1 MPVTINGDGSITGL
15 AVGGLPNGSVDADT
29 LASNAVTT
37 VKIAND
43 AVATSKIAN
52 SAVTA
57 DKATGT
63 AKGLVMVDQW
73 RTSSS
78 TTGNQ
83 SPITAWERVDNHFSV
98 QGTGMTESS
107 GVWTFPQS
115 GLYLVTY
122 TGHGF
127 LNSTTSYIGLYFF
140 ISTNGGA
147 SYESNSIGHAYFG
160 AMGQGYCGGS
170 NQTVLNVTNASTFR
184 FRIYFTSSNSSAPI
198 LQGHTSRSLTNLV
211 IMRLG
216 DAG

>member
-15 AVGGLPNGSVDADT
+15 SVGGLPNGSVNADT

-37 VKIAND
+37 A
-43 AVATSKIAN
+43 KIAN

-57 DKATGT
+57 DKASGT
-63 AKGLVMVDQW
+63 AKGLTMVDHW
-73 RTSSS
+73 RKDSQV
-78 TTGNQ
+78 TGNQ
-83 SPITAWERVDNHFSV
+83 SPITGWERVDNHFSV

-107 GVWTFPQS
+107 GGWTFPQS

-122 TGHGF
+122 TGHGY
-127 LNSTTSYIGLYFF
+127 LNSTTSYIGLYFY

-160 AMGQGYCGGS
+160 AMGQGYAGGS
-170 NQTVLNVTNASTFR
+170 NQTVLNVTDASTFR
-184 FRIYFTSSNSSAPI
+184 FRIYLTSSNSSAPI
-198 LQGHTSRSLTNLV
+198 LQGHTSRTLTNLV

>member
-15 AVGGLPNGSVDADT
+15 SVGGLPDGSVDADT

-37 VKIAND
+37 
-43 AVATSKIAN
+43 TKIAN

-57 DKATGT
+57 SKASGT
-63 AKGLVMVDQW
+63 AKGLTMVDHW
-73 RTSSS
+73 RTAAAL
-78 TTGNQ
+78 TGNQ
-83 SPITAWERVDNHFSV
+83 SPITGWERVDNHFSV

-107 GVWTFPQS
+107 GVFTFPDT

-122 TGHGF
+122 TGHGY

-140 ISTNGGA
+140 VSTDSGS
-147 SYESNSIGHAYFG
+147 SYENPSIGHAYFG

-184 FRIYFTSSNSSAPI
+184 FRITFQSSNSSAPV
-198 LQGHTSRSLTNLV
+198 LQGHTSRSLTDLV
-211 IMRLG
+211 IIRLG

>member
-15 AVGGLPNGSVDADT
+15 SVGGLPNGSVNADT

-37 VKIAND
+37 A
-43 AVATSKIAN
+43 KIAN

-57 DKATGT
+57 DKASGT
-63 AKGLVMVDQW
+63 AKGLTMVDHW
-73 RTSSS
+73 RKDSQV
-78 TTGNQ
+78 TGNQ
-83 SPITAWERVDNHFSV
+83 SPITGWERVDNHFSV

-122 TGHGF
+122 TGHGY
-127 LNSTTSYIGLYFF
+127 LNSTTSYIGLYFY

-170 NQTVLNVTNASTFR
+170 NQTVLNVTDASTFR
-184 FRIYFTSSNSSAPI
+184 FRIYLTSSNSSAPI
-198 LQGHTSRSLTNLV
+198 LQGHTSRTLTNLV

>member
-15 AVGGLPNGSVDADT
+15 AVGGLPDGSVDADT

-37 VKIAND
+37 A
-43 AVATSKIAN
+43 KIAN

-57 DKATGT
+57 DKASGT
-63 AKGLVMVDQW
+63 AKGLTMVDHW
-73 RTSSS
+73 RKDSQV
-78 TTGNQ
+78 TGNQ
-83 SPITAWERVDNHFSV
+83 SPITGWERVDNHFSV

-122 TGHGF
+122 TGHGY
-127 LNSTTSYIGLYFF
+127 LNSTTSYIGLYFY

-170 NQTVLNVTNASTFR
+170 NQTVLNVTDASTFR
-184 FRIYFTSSNSSAPI
+184 FRIYLTSSNSSAPI
-198 LQGHTSRSLTNLV
+198 LQGHTSRTLTNLV

>member
-1 MPVTINGDGSITGL
+1 MPVTINGDGNIVGL
-15 AVGGLPNGSVDADT
+15 AVGGLPDGSVDADT

-37 VKIAND
+37 A
-43 AVATSKIAN
+43 KIAN

-57 DKATGT
+57 DKASGT
-63 AKGLVMVDQW
+63 AKGLTMVDHW
-73 RTSSS
+73 RTSAQL
-78 TTGNQ
+78 TGNQ
-83 SPITAWERVDNHFSV
+83 SPITGWERVDNHFSV